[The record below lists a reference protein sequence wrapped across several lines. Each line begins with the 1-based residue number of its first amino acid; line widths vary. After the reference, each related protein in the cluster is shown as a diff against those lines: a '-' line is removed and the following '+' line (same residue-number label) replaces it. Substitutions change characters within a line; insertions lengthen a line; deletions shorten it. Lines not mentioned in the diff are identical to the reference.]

1 MKYVNFYW
9 CNFMSHKSCICFC
22 NNRRLC
28 FCMFHVFCWFASI
41 VYVLMF
47 SPEGDTSVAPAQIQ
61 TRPIH
66 KWPLRPGVLVHVNGT
81 HSLSVGRLPQQQCSG
96 AVNSSTPKSTPTRP
110 NISVPKH
117 NMCKKDRIKRAAK
130 RLKRRR
136 AASVANLQP
145 DDTNQH
151 SRANRIRQMFLNDAN
166 KYQCETLPGIIH
178 GKSGGKQTFLYIRSY
193 CSKSDLPS

>member
-1 MKYVNFYW
+1 
-9 CNFMSHKSCICFC
+9 
-22 NNRRLC
+22 
-28 FCMFHVFCWFASI
+28 
-41 VYVLMF
+41 
-47 SPEGDTSVAPAQIQ
+47 
-61 TRPIH
+61 
-66 KWPLRPGVLVHVNGT
+66 
-81 HSLSVGRLPQQQCSG
+81 
-96 AVNSSTPKSTPTRP
+96 
-110 NISVPKH
+110 
-117 NMCKKDRIKRAAK
+117 MCKKDRIKRAAK